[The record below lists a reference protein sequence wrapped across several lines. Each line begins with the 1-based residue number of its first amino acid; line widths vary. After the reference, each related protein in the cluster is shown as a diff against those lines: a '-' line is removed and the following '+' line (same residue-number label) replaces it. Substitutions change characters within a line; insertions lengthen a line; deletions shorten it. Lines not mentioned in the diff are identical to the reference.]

1 MVAPTTTADEHPVRV
16 LLIDENPE
24 FLSAATAFLQ
34 RQVGLVVLRAA
45 ADLEAAL
52 VGASDFQPDV
62 IVLDPNMPRFGGLGV
77 VRRLRT
83 VLPEAKIVVLALIDS
98 DTYRDAS
105 MAVGADVFVSKA
117 NVAAGLLPAIR
128 LAAHRR
134 TAVSMGGEL
143 RANASLIE
151 GALAG
156 EIRSY

>member
-1 MVAPTTTADEHPVRV
+1 MAAPTTTADAPAVRV

-34 RQVGLVVLRAA
+34 RQAGSVVLKAA
-45 ADLEAAL
+45 PGLEAAL
-52 VGASDFQPDV
+52 AGALDFQPDV

-117 NVAAGLLPAIR
+117 NVAAALVPAIR

-134 TAVSMGGEL
+134 TPVSVGGEM
-143 RANASLIE
+143 RTHASSTGKPMSAN
-151 GALAG
+151 
-156 EIRSY
+156 